1 MKTLEIDYTMM
12 LDFSVPATNHY
23 FVLRCVPV
31 SRGCQTVTARKLEI
45 TPDTSVLTSRDVFG
59 NVSYR
64 GLIKEPHSKFGF
76 RATAT
81 VQVNSENGSR
91 ENCLLLYKYSTSLTY
106 ASDAMKRFLYKTF
119 EGTDMEESVRT
130 ASVPRENVRR
140 FASKLMDAVNHVL
153 VYEPGVTSVST
164 SAREAFE
171 LGKGVCQDYA
181 HIFCSLSRIAG
192 VPARYVCGTSE
203 GEGSTHAW
211 VEVFMPDPV
220 IHTKRAIQIPG
231 RWYGYDPTRNKLCD
245 DDYVIL
251 AVGRDYN
258 DCQVDRGILC
268 GGADQTQTV
277 FVKTIN
283 EQ

>member
-1 MKTLEIDYTMM
+1 MKTLEIDYTMN
-12 LDFSVPATNHY
+12 LDFSLPASNHY

-31 SRGCQTVTARKLEI
+31 SRGCQTVTARKLELS
-45 TPDTSVLTSRDVFG
+45 PDTQVLTSRDVFG

-76 RATAT
+76 KATAT

-91 ENCLLLYKYSTSLTY
+91 ESCLPLYKYPTALTY
-106 ASDAMKRFLYKTF
+106 ASDRMKRFLYKTF
-119 EGTDMEESVRT
+119 EGTDMEESVKS
-130 ASVPRENVRR
+130 ACVPRENVRR
-140 FASKLMDAVNHVL
+140 FASKLMDAVNQVL
-153 VYEPGVTSVST
+153 EYTPGVTSVQT
-164 SAREAFE
+164 SAKEAFE
-171 LGKGVCQDYA
+171 MGKGVCQDYA

-192 VPARYVCGTSE
+192 VPCRYVCGTTE

-211 VEVFMPDPV
+211 VEVFMPDPA
-220 IHTKRAIQIPG
+220 IHTKRSIEMPG

-251 AVGRDYN
+251 AVGRDFS

-277 FVKTIN
+277 FVRTVN